1 VWPQAYM
8 MYRSRHM
15 VDMVVPVSKTMFA
28 NTLIVFEEEGC
39 ENLRVVL
46 VSKVPKVMQ
55 KNI

>member
-1 VWPQAYM
+1 MWPQAYM